1 MAQRNAERT
10 RTKNRGTFSSSSA
23 FLGFPRRTVPAFAFL
38 FFALSPLVSAQD
50 APEGPVPGFAL
61 IGSVTQKVA
70 PNAPDWATAPVTAW
84 AFTTDLSPKFTFG
97 PVVFTASSTWTLP
110 ITANL
115 TAGTPTVVVPEA
127 YFRISPTPS
136 LDLTFGQ
143 KRFNL
148 GVGQTFTV
156 GDSLNPVIGFFDQ
169 KTGFRGATAEW
180 SPVSWASASAA
191 VSTEGGTAAS
201 PVTAAGQAAFLFDKL
216 QLTASVVGARDR
228 TFNPS
233 LGASYDLAGVI
244 VTAEG
249 AAEFLPQGKRPSGPV
264 ATWSAPDAWT
274 SPALSASA
282 GARWTVTLFDIDWTV
297 SGEYL
302 HWGQGWTSDE
312 TDTWKAAWAQA
323 AGPAKAPLQG
333 LRMALPL
340 RSRENAFFRFS
351 AVSGTE
357 FSAAAFAAVDLQDQS
372 VLSQETV
379 TWTPWDN
386 LDLTAT
392 LQAVS
397 GQSGTSWEFLNPNK
411 DRYQA
416 SLATTYHF

>member
-1 MAQRNAERT
+1 VW
-10 RTKNRGTFSSSSA
+10 GLA
-23 FLGFPRRTVPAFAFL
+23 FLLALGPFAGAQDVPAD
-38 FFALSPLVSAQD
+38 Q
-50 APEGPVPGFAL
+50 GPVPAFAL

-70 PNAPDWATAPVTAW
+70 QNGPDWATAPTTSW
-84 AFTTDLSPKFTFG
+84 AFTTDLAPKFTFG
-97 PVVFTASSTWTLP
+97 PVIFTASSTWTLP
-110 ITANL
+110 MTANL
-115 TAGTPTVVVPEA
+115 TSGTPTVVVPEA
-127 YFRISPTPS
+127 YFRISPTPA

-191 VSTEGGTAAS
+191 VSTENGTASA
-201 PVTAAGQAAFLFDKL
+201 PVTAACQVAFLLDKL
-216 QLTASVVGARDR
+216 QLTASLVGARDKS
-228 TFNPS
+228 FNPAV
-233 LGASYDLAGVI
+233 GASYDLAGVI
-244 VTAEG
+244 LTAEG
-249 AAEFLPQGKRPSGPV
+249 AAEFLPQGKRP
-264 ATWSAPDAWT
+264 TSASVTGWAAPEAWT
-274 SPALSASA
+274 APELSASA
-282 GARWTVTLFDIDWTV
+282 GARWTITLFDIDWTL

-302 HWGQGWTSDE
+302 HWAQGWTKDE
-312 TDTWKAAWAQA
+312 TDSWKAAFANPSFR
-323 AGPAKAPLQG
+323 GPATAIRQT
-333 LRMALPL
+333 LPL
-340 RSRENAFFRFS
+340 RSQENAFFRFS

-357 FSAAAFAAVDLQDQS
+357 FSAATFAAVDLQDQS
-372 VLSQETV
+372 VLSQLTV

-397 GQSGTSWEFLNPNK
+397 GQAGTSWQYLDPSQN
-411 DRYQA
+411 RYQA